1 MRVHV
6 LSANIPTAV
15 LLSVQTNECCCEF
28 VLLCEASARRVMRA
42 GSSGACMLEVMT
54 VSCQRPGASCTHT
67 VDNKDM
73 YRIDVDEARA

>member
-1 MRVHV
+1 MRVHI
-6 LSANIPTAV
+6 LSADIPTAG

-73 YRIDVDEARA
+73 YSIDVDEARE